1 MVLIGSHAIAMFIPD
16 WMNGRNTMDYDFIAT
31 KAEMQ
36 HLIKQML
43 TRHKLL
49 KLAFKEGTNKA
60 CAFFFNNE
68 TNKNFVLEFNL
79 VDEEFRDK
87 STWQSDLVIHDALL
101 GLVSISIEGIEIR
114 VQCPTIAILY
124 MIKLS
129 HRYLRN
135 SPHFNKTMN
144 DIRMI
149 RDHYPDIDSHVH
161 RAMPGALELREKLTY
176 NYGHPVLK
184 QNKDTFFDDT
194 VPYKYD
200 HDTIHEAVKHLEHPA
215 YTYYMVE
222 GAQVMCS
229 REKFDNLDHSVKLL
243 GVLEESYVLA
253 LERSII
259 PYDSFN
265 DAEKCHKAFKMAL
278 MKVCTSITSG
288 WFREFA
294 WENYETV
301 LEMYEYDFVKKFMI
315 ALQEGKIKPFERKV
329 Y

>member
-1 MVLIGSHAIAMFIPD
+1 MVLIGSHAIAMFIPE
-16 WMNGRNTMDYDFIAT
+16 WMNSRNTMDYDFIAT
-31 KAEMQ
+31 KTEMQ
-36 HLIKQML
+36 SLIKQML
-43 TRHKLL
+43 TRHKLI
-49 KLAFKEGTNKA
+49 KLAFKDGTNKA
-60 CAFFFNNE
+60 CAFFFNKE
-68 TNKNFVLEFNL
+68 TNKQFVLEFNL

-87 STWQSDLVIHDALL
+87 STWESDLTIHSTLL
-101 GLVSISIEGIEIR
+101 YSTLLIVEGIEIR
-114 VQCPTIAILY
+114 VDCPTIAILY
-124 MIKLS
+124 MMKLS

-144 DIRMI
+144 DIKMI
-149 RDHYPDIDSHVH
+149 RSYDPTIDFFVKRHLS
-161 RAMPGALELREKLTY
+161 AALDLREKLTY

-184 QNKDTFFDDT
+184 QNKDTFFDDS

-200 HDTIHEAVKHLEHPA
+200 HDTIHEAVKHLDRPA

-229 REKFDNLDHSVKLL
+229 REKFEELNLLVRLM

-265 DAEKCHKAFKMAL
+265 DEEKCYNAFKMAL

-301 LEMYEYDFVKKFMI
+301 LQAYDYNFVKKFI
-315 ALQEGKIKPFERKV
+315 AALQEGKIKPFERKG

>member
-1 MVLIGSHAIAMFIPD
+1 MVLIGSHAIALFIPN
-16 WMNGRNTMDYDFIAT
+16 WMDGRNTMDYDFIAT

-43 TRHKLL
+43 NRHKLV

-68 TNKNFVLEFNL
+68 TNKKFVLEFNL

-161 RAMPGALELREKLTY
+161 RAMPGALALREKLTY

-229 REKFDNLDHSVKLL
+229 REKFEELNLLVRLM

-265 DAEKCHKAFKMAL
+265 DEEKCYNAFKMAL

-301 LEMYEYDFVKKFMI
+301 LQAYDYNFVKKFMT